1 MLTTLKIVV
10 KKMTDK
16 IHTTKDPHFYSI
28 LNQFGYDDN
37 TFSLLLADLKL
48 DTKGPYKLRD
58 DPEKRMLSLEFPDR
72 SGRMPILSGL
82 QYDQFMVRLD
92 PKKFFK
98 SLYPKEL
105 NGRFSYRV
113 YDKNLKEKL
122 FAPEQGIVDN
132 EEVTRLLK
140 GNGYPITINLKDH
153 LEIKVSLQRI
163 LLEIDGQSLPY
174 GDSNRH
180 QKAMNIISQHE
191 GKPFS
196 ELVDRQREYQNGHT
210 KPVNRL
216 PGIY

>member
-16 IHTTKDPHFYSI
+16 TYTTKDPLFYSI
-28 LNQFGYDDN
+28 LNQFGFNDN
-37 TFSLLLADLKL
+37 MFSLALADLKL
-48 DTKGPYKLRD
+48 YTKGPYKLRD
-58 DPEKRMLSLEFPDR
+58 DPKNRMLSLEFPDR
-72 SGRMPILSGL
+72 SGRTMPILSGL

-122 FAPEQGIVDN
+122 FAPEQGIVDS

-140 GNGYPITINLKDH
+140 GKGLPITINLKDH
-153 LEIKVSLQRI
+153 LGIKVSLQRI
-163 LLEIDGQSLPY
+163 LLEYDGQSLPY
-174 GDSNRH
+174 GNSNRH
-180 QKAMNIISQHE
+180 QKAINIISQHE

-196 ELVDRQREYQNGHT
+196 ELVDRQREYQIGHT
-210 KPVNRL
+210 KPVYRL
-216 PGIY
+216 PGI